1 MNNQATN
8 GSFWRLINHKKIEI
22 PNYQR
27 EYAQGRDNR
36 RAKGIRMGLVEALY
50 SALKSNTAL
59 ELDFIFGG
67 KEGGNVGEFHPVD
80 GQQRLTILYLLHWYL
95 FQRTDDEDALGIL
108 KEHFLYATRTTSRTF
123 CENICK
129 SSSLNWNEDK
139 LSVQLKDRPWF
150 TGAMGY
156 DPTVRSMLVVLDC
169 IHDKFCKE
177 RDFTD
182 FANKL
187 KGEDCPITFYYYDLS
202 DNGVAF
208 NVRDLYIK
216 MNARGLPLTDF
227 EIFKAE
233 LQKNVPSGSGFD
245 LLKKY
250 HESLEIK
257 DSSAERVKLIGE
269 FNNEYT
275 NFFFDLIN
283 GEDTTSEKFDQ
294 AMMNFINEI
303 FRADFFC
310 SVSKKGVSQ
319 KNYRYDHDTIKC
331 MSGKEFYNFIKD
343 SGEPLIG
350 KYIDSE
356 TTKVTQA
363 EAQEAFTSSMKRII
377 MLLDLFSKNSQETI
391 FTKNYSRKI
400 GYALFDDLIVGDKDV
415 SGLAVD
421 PFGDKTLSFGDFVAR
436 NALYA
441 FLEKFSIPKDEDS
454 RNKYEEWNRFVWKI
468 VHNANFKGFNEAVE
482 TLRGLR
488 QICKEIST
496 SVYDVLSRIEEVKDE
511 HGELTG
517 VFKFN
522 DGKLVVMGSPAR
534 LQFEEELL
542 KAKHIADDNK
552 WEQAI
557 KEVEDYFSANGQIWF
572 LLDLAKEGDV
582 CDSNCVL
589 NKFNTAA
596 TIAKKLF
603 DKDKNLTVSPSLFE
617 RALLAVGA
625 DDNAFK
631 DKDHLEQM
639 SKMARKSKKF
649 IGKDFHEHLSHRY
662 AVGDT
667 LEKDRYDVTIALL
680 KTMVDE
686 KVQNINVWLEDY
698 IKNAKN
704 KSNFADLPE
713 WKKIFIQYDLLNKNV
728 EGVAFQNC
736 FEPEVWSEDSSAIA
750 IYKTSTKRIN
760 SGELHSFAL
769 ALEIQNELPEGSNMK
784 YYFSDDEK
792 YLENSF
798 PNRYF
803 TIECPD
809 KKTLKIGYMN
819 GEFVTDSSGASKISG
834 TIGEAHDKLCERLGI

>member
-1 MNNQATN
+1 M
-8 GSFWRLINHKKIEI
+8 
-22 PNYQR
+22 
-27 EYAQGRDNR
+27 
-36 RAKGIRMGLVEALY
+36 
-50 SALKSNTAL
+50 
-59 ELDFIFGG
+59 
-67 KEGGNVGEFHPVD
+67 
-80 GQQRLTILYLLHWYL
+80 
-95 FQRTDDEDALGIL
+95 
-108 KEHFLYATRTTSRTF
+108 
-123 CENICK
+123 
-129 SSSLNWNEDK
+129 
-139 LSVQLKDRPWF
+139 
-150 TGAMGY
+150 
-156 DPTVRSMLVVLDC
+156 
-169 IHDKFCKE
+169 
-177 RDFTD
+177 
-182 FANKL
+182 
-187 KGEDCPITFYYYDLS
+187 
-202 DNGVAF
+202 
-208 NVRDLYIK
+208 
-216 MNARGLPLTDF
+216 
-227 EIFKAE
+227 
-233 LQKNVPSGSGFD
+233 
-245 LLKKY
+245 
-250 HESLEIK
+250 
-257 DSSAERVKLIGE
+257 
-269 FNNEYT
+269 
-275 NFFFDLIN
+275 
-283 GEDTTSEKFDQ
+283 
-294 AMMNFINEI
+294 
-303 FRADFFC
+303 
-310 SVSKKGVSQ
+310 
-319 KNYRYDHDTIKC
+319 
-331 MSGKEFYNFIKD
+331 
-343 SGEPLIG
+343 
-350 KYIDSE
+350 
-356 TTKVTQA
+356 
-363 EAQEAFTSSMKRII
+363 
-377 MLLDLFSKNSQETI
+377 
-391 FTKNYSRKI
+391 
-400 GYALFDDLIVGDKDV
+400 
-415 SGLAVD
+415 
-421 PFGDKTLSFGDFVAR
+421 
-436 NALYA
+436 
-441 FLEKFSIPKDEDS
+441 
-454 RNKYEEWNRFVWKI
+454 
-468 VHNANFKGFNEAVE
+468 
-482 TLRGLR
+482 
-488 QICKEIST
+488 
-496 SVYDVLSRIEEVKDE
+496 LSRIEEVKDE

-728 EGVAFQNC
+728 KGVAFQNC
-736 FEPEVWSEDSSAIA
+736 FEPEAWSEDSSAIA

-769 ALEIQNELPEGSNMK
+769 ALEIQSELPEGSNMK